1 MSPDRLTALRNFFAC
16 AEPRLPHTVAVMFSK
31 LAETAPEIRQLFK
44 DDPEI
49 AQARYL
55 LMLRRIVQ
63 LTRSKHLWPVQAFTG
78 TASIPALAG
87 LGYSHAR
94 MGITREHFDKMKVA
108 LGQSFGEDSPGR
120 IYPGNRRS
128 ARIYLRCHRKVG
140 GKSRPCTCGGNGAQN
155 PPPAAGRSAGG
166 RQILR
171 PFSAW
176 QRRRMRPGTQPPGC
190 CRRLRERPLRS
201 PGTAQGHPRKG

>member
-44 DDPEI
+44 DDPEV

-108 LGQSFGEDSPGR
+108 LGQSFGEDSPEEFTPEIEEALGF
-120 IYPGNRRS
+120 IFDVIARS
-128 ARIYLRCHRKVG
+128 VANPDHAPVEETGLKTPLLQRAEALEPANFAAFFG
-140 GKSRPCTCGGNGAQN
+140 SAAAEDADEDLPALGA
-155 PPPAAGRSAGG
+155 AAG
-166 RQILR
+166 
-171 PFSAW
+171 
-176 QRRRMRPGTQPPGC
+176 
-190 CRRLRERPLRS
+190 
-201 PGTAQGHPRKG
+201 